1 MLSNFLMVRL
11 YEAPKQTL
19 NAVDQLILTTDC
31 DQLVPERENEDLLNL
46 KEEGRHGPVV
56 EKAGGRKG
64 LLQVVEPGEHHTI
77 TVERE
82 INLTVEKSS
91 DQRWRHTAN
100 IIPPCT

>member
-1 MLSNFLMVRL
+1 MSSYISWTKNPTPTSLGVRLGPFCHWLL

-19 NAVDQLILTTDC
+19 NAVEQLILTTDC

-64 LLQVVEPGEHHTI
+64 LL
-77 TVERE
+77 
-82 INLTVEKSS
+82 
-91 DQRWRHTAN
+91 
-100 IIPPCT
+100 